1 MLALERSVLTYLE
14 RNDHIVVETVSELGS
29 EHTNLNEKQIKFFFD
44 WMITRKVL
52 RRTQGTLGETWYVII
67 GMQ

>member
-1 MLALERSVLTYLE
+1 MALERSVLTYLE

-44 WMITRKVL
+44 WMITRNIL
-52 RRTQGTLGETWYVII
+52 RRVQGTLGETWYVAR
-67 GMQ
+67 GK